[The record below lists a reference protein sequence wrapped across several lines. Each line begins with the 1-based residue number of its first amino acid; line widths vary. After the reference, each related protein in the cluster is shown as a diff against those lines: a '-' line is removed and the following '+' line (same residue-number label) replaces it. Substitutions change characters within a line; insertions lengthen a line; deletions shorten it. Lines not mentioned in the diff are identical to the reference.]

1 VLYNNTNIDKFSKP
15 KDTILDTLV
24 SSPPNSF
31 VKGQIKDQ
39 KTLNKLETKQLYK
52 QKTRALNSQLIKLE
66 HSPLING
73 YKRAF
78 NDCCKFLREQNGIV
92 SANKY
97 CNSRSCF
104 ICNRI
109 RSAKMINGYLEP
121 LKQLAEQEPDKQ
133 LDFITLTL
141 PNCKNEELREVI
153 TKMFKDFQNIIRTL
167 NEKKGYNV
175 SGLRVLETTYNK
187 KDNDYHPH
195 FHIIANKN
203 IGELIV
209 AEWLKRNKEAKLYG
223 YDYKLK
229 KMVRLQV
236 VKKITPTTDSLLEVF
251 KYCTKFFDDDKL
263 ADIVAIDNILV
274 AMSGKV
280 ITRKFGKELKKVEIS
295 EEVEQEDMTSEDF
308 TEELKDRNLIS
319 NDYPRF
325 YQWNEIVRN
334 WIDKDCIPIT
344 DFYPNQFDELKYI
357 INYKT

>member
-1 VLYNNTNIDKFSKP
+1 LF
-15 KDTILDTLV
+15 
-24 SSPPNSF
+24 F
-31 VKGQIKDQ
+31 KGQIKD
-39 KTLNKLETKQLYK
+39 KKDINKLETKQLYK
-52 QKTRALNSQLIKLE
+52 QKTRALNSHLIQLQ
-66 HSPLING
+66 HSPLIKS

-78 NDCCKFLREQNGIV
+78 YDCCNLLKERNGIV

-109 RSAKMINGYLEP
+109 RTAKMINGYLEP
-121 LKQLAEQEPDKQ
+121 LKKLADNEIDGQ
-133 LDFITLTL
+133 LDFVTLTL

-167 NEKKGYNV
+167 NEKKKYNV
-175 SGLRVLETTYNK
+175 SGIRVLETTYNNL
-187 KDNDYHPH
+187 DNDYHPH
-195 FHIIANKN
+195 FHIIVNKN

-236 VKKITPTTDSLLEVF
+236 VKKIKPTADNLLEVF
-251 KYCTKFFDDDKL
+251 KYCTKFFDEDKL

-280 ITRKFGKELKKVEIS
+280 ITRKFGKELRKIEVS
-295 EEVEQEDMTSEDF
+295 EEIEQEDLTSEDF
-308 TEELKDRNLIS
+308 TEELKVRDMVS
-319 NDYPRF
+319 YGYPRF
-325 YQWNEIVRN
+325 YQWNEEVRN
-334 WIDKDCIPIT
+334 WIDTEKIPIT
-344 DFYPNQFDELKYI
+344 DFYPNQTDNLKYI